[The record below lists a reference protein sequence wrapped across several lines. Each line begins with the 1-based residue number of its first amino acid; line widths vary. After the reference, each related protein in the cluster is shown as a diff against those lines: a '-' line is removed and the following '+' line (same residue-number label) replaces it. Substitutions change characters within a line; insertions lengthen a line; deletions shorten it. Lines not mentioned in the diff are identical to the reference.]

1 VTGALDVL
9 AVGDLNPDLLVT
21 GDVTPRF
28 GQAEQ
33 DVSAHLTLGGSAG
46 IFAAGAA
53 RLGLRTAIAATIGD
67 DDLGRAT
74 RAMLVARDVDVTL
87 VGIDPGRPTGLSIN
101 LQRDDDR
108 AILTERGAIPAL
120 DVAAAVAALERGVR
134 HVHIASLFL
143 IPALAAEGGALVAAA
158 KRVGA
163 TVSVDTNFDPAGE
176 FAAPEWLREA
186 DVLMPNETEA
196 LALAAAGNE
205 GAARDEPATRDLS
218 AGGAPA
224 ARRDDPLLAAP
235 RDPGARGLAG
245 REDALL
251 AAARSL
257 SARGALVTVK
267 RGAAGALGV
276 RGDEIVEAPAPKA
289 SGPDSVG
296 AGDAFDAGLVW
307 ALLDGRP
314 LEEALGIACAC
325 GALSLR
331 AAGGV
336 DGQATLDEALR
347 LAAELRSAR

>member
-1 VTGALDVL
+1 MTGALDVL

-33 DVSAHLTLGGSAG
+33 DVGAHLTLGGSAG

-74 RAMLVARDVDVTL
+74 RAMLVARDVDVGL
-87 VGIDPGRPTGLSIN
+87 VAVDPDRPTGLSIN

-108 AILTERGAIPAL
+108 AILTDRGAIPAL
-120 DVAAAVAALERGVR
+120 DVAAAAAAVERGVR

-196 LALAAAGNE
+196 LALAA
-205 GAARDEPATRDLS
+205 S
-218 AGGAPA
+218 
-224 ARRDDPLLAAP
+224 
-235 RDPGARGLAG
+235 PGALTAG
-245 REDALL
+245 DDALL
-251 AAARSL
+251 AAARDL
-257 SARGALVTVK
+257 AARGALVAVK
-267 RGAAGALGV
+267 RGARGAVAV
-276 RGDEIVEAPAPKA
+276 RGDEVVQVPAPAA
-289 SGPDSVG
+289 TGPDSVG
-296 AGDAFDAGLVW
+296 AGDSFDAGLVW
-307 ALLDGRP
+307 ALLDARP
-314 LEEALGIACAC
+314 LGEALGLACAC

-336 DGQATLDEALR
+336 EGQATLDEALR

>member
-33 DVSAHLTLGGSAG
+33 DVGAHLTLGGSAG

-53 RLGLRTAIAATIGD
+53 RLGLRTAIAATIGE

-74 RAMLVARDVDVTL
+74 RAMLVARDVDVSL
-87 VGIDPGRPTGLSIN
+87 VAVDPDRPTGLSIN
-101 LQRDDDR
+101 LERDDDR
-108 AILTERGAIPAL
+108 AILTDRGAIPAL
-120 DVAAAVAALERGVR
+120 DVAAAVAAVQRGVR

-163 TVSVDTNFDPAGE
+163 TVSVDTNFDPAGA
-176 FAAPEWLREA
+176 FAAPEWLRGA
-186 DVLMPNETEA
+186 DVLMSNETEA
-196 LALAAAGNE
+196 LALARGGEEAGLAAAP
-205 GAARDEPATRDLS
+205 GAASPS
-218 AGGAPA
+218 A
-224 ARRDDPLLAAP
+224 LLA
-235 RDPGARGLAG
+235 G
-245 REDALL
+245 EDALL
-251 AAARSL
+251 AAARDL
-257 SARGALVTVK
+257 AARGALVAVK
-267 RGAAGALGV
+267 REARGAVAV
-276 RGDEIVEAPAPKA
+276 RGDEVVQVPAPAA
-289 SGPDSVG
+289 TGPDSVG
-296 AGDAFDAGLVW
+296 AGDSFDAGLVW

-314 LEEALGIACAC
+314 LDEALGMACAC

-336 DGQATLDEALR
+336 EGQATLDEALR